1 MILRS
6 LLFIPGD
13 SEKKLSKGDASP
25 ADALILDIEDAVALD
40 RKPVARGLVRE
51 YLDARSP
58 GTRKQQIWVR
68 VNPLDSGFALDDLQA
83 VVGGKPDGIMLP
95 KAVSPDDVQRLSHY
109 LDAFESAH
117 GLDAGSIRI
126 LPLTTETANASFH
139 LGEYAKFESPRL
151 VGLSWGAED
160 LSAAL
165 GASTNRDASGEWS
178 FTYKVARS
186 LMLMAAHSAG
196 VQAIETLYADFRDEE
211 GLLRSSREAR
221 AEGFV
226 GRLAI
231 HPAQVEVINE
241 GFSPSTD
248 EIEFARRVVAAF
260 EADPE
265 LGVVGLDGKMLDIPH
280 LKSAQRTLALAEQLS
295 SRG

>member
-40 RKPVARGLVRE
+40 RKPVARGLVKE

-58 GTRKQQIWVR
+58 GTRKQQVWVR
-68 VNPLDSGFALDDLQA
+68 INPLDSGFALDDLQA
-83 VVGGKPDGIMLP
+83 VVSGKPDGIMLP
-95 KAVSPDDVQRLSHY
+95 KAVSPYDVQRLSNY

-117 GLDAGSIRI
+117 GLAAGSIFI
-126 LPLTTETANASFH
+126 LPLTTETANAAFH
-139 LGEYAKFESPRL
+139 LDEYANFESPRL

-241 GFSPSTD
+241 GFSPSAE

-280 LKSAQRTLALAEQLS
+280 FKSAQRTLALAEQLK
-295 SRG
+295 SRS